1 MTEKD
6 ILFNNPQQVVDFA
19 FDDAVADVFPD
30 MIRRSVPGYETV
42 ISLLG
47 VLAEQYAQPNTK
59 VYDLGCSLGVA
70 TLSMHRQT
78 RTLGLKHI
86 CVDNSEAMV
95 KRCTSRLKRHMPD
108 ADLTVLC
115 DNIEDIEI
123 NNASLVVVNFTLQ
136 FLAPESRLSLLK
148 NIYNGL
154 LPNGALVL
162 SEKLI
167 FEDDAENQSQI
178 KWHHA
183 FKSAN
188 GYSDLEISQ
197 KRVAIENVMIPD
209 SVETHQLRVQQAG
222 FKESYQW
229 FQAFNFASLIAIK
242 SST

>member
-1 MTEKD
+1 MNQDK
-6 ILFNNPQQVVDFA
+6 LFDNPQKVVDFA

-47 VLAEQYAQPNTK
+47 VLAQQYAQPNTS
-59 VYDLGCSLGVA
+59 VYDLGSSLGAA

-78 RTLGLKHI
+78 RTMGLKHI

-95 KRCTSRLKRHMPD
+95 KRCQSRLARHMPD
-108 ADLTVLC
+108 ADLMVVC

-123 NNASLVVVNFTLQ
+123 TNASLVVINFTLQ
-136 FLAPESRLSLLK
+136 FLSPESRLALLK
-148 NIYNGL
+148 KIYKGL
-154 LPNGALVL
+154 LPKGVLVL
-162 SEKLI
+162 SEKLV
-167 FEDDAENQSQI
+167 FEGDDENQLQI
-178 KWHHA
+178 DWHHT

-197 KRVAIENVMIPD
+197 KRAAIENVMIPD
-209 SVETHQLRVQQAG
+209 SFEVHQQRLQQAG

-242 SST
+242 K

>member
-6 ILFNNPQQVVDFA
+6 TLFNNPQQVVNFA

-47 VLAEQYAQPNTK
+47 VLAQQYAQANTN
-59 VYDLGCSLGVA
+59 VYDLGCSLGAA

-78 RTLGLKHI
+78 RTLNLKHI

-95 KRCTSRLKRHMPD
+95 KRCDSRLTRHMPET
-108 ADLTVLC
+108 DLTIIC

-123 NNASLVVVNFTLQ
+123 KQASMVVVNFTLQ
-136 FLAPESRLSLLK
+136 FLAPDARLALLK
-148 NIYNGL
+148 KTYQGL
-154 LPNGALVL
+154 LPNGILVL
-162 SEKLI
+162 SEKLV
-167 FEDDAENQSQI
+167 FENDDENQLQI
-178 KWHHA
+178 GWHHT

-197 KRVAIENVMIPD
+197 KRAAIENVMIPD
-209 SVETHQLRVQQAG
+209 TLEKHHQRLQQAG
-222 FKESYQW
+222 FENSYQW
-229 FQAFNFASLIAIK
+229 FQSFNFASLIAIK
-242 SST
+242 K

>member
-1 MTEKD
+1 MNKD
-6 ILFNNPQQVVDFA
+6 KLFDNPQQVVDFA

-42 ISLLG
+42 VSLLG
-47 VLAEQYAQPNTK
+47 VLAQYHAQPNTN
-59 VYDLGCSLGVA
+59 VYDLGSSLGAA

-95 KRCTSRLKRHMPD
+95 KRCQSRLARHMPD
-108 ADLTVLC
+108 ADLQVIC
-115 DNIEDIEI
+115 DNIEYIKI
-123 NNASLVVVNFTLQ
+123 HNASLVVINFTLQ
-136 FLAPESRLSLLK
+136 FLSPESRLTLLK
-148 NIYNGL
+148 KIYKGL
-154 LPNGALVL
+154 LPKGVLVL

-167 FEDDAENQSQI
+167 FEDDDENQQQI
-178 KWHHA
+178 DWHIT

-197 KRVAIENVMIPD
+197 KRAAIENVMIPD
-209 SVETHQLRVQQAG
+209 SFEVHQQRLQQAG

-229 FQAFNFASLIAIK
+229 FQAFNFASIIAIK
-242 SST
+242 K

>member
-1 MTEKD
+1 MKQD

-78 RTLGLKHI
+78 RTLGLEHI

-108 ADLTVLC
+108 ADLTVVC

-136 FLAPESRLSLLK
+136 FLAPEIRLALLK
-148 NIYNGL
+148 KIYKGL

-167 FEDDAENQSQI
+167 FEDDAENQAQI
-178 KWHHA
+178 KWHHT

-209 SVETHQLRVQQAG
+209 SVETHQQRLLQAG
-222 FKESYQW
+222 FDESYQW

-242 SST
+242 NSH

>member
-1 MTEKD
+1 MTQD
-6 ILFNNPQQVVDFA
+6 NLFNNPQQVVDFA

-47 VLAEQYAQPNTK
+47 VLAEQYAQPKTK
-59 VYDLGCSLGVA
+59 VYDLGCSLGAA
-70 TLSMHRQT
+70 TLSIHRQT

-108 ADLTVLC
+108 ADLNVVC

-136 FLAPESRLSLLK
+136 FLAPETRLALLK
-148 NIYNGL
+148 KIYKGL
-154 LPNGALVL
+154 LPKGILVL
-162 SEKLI
+162 SEKLV
-167 FEDDAENQSQI
+167 FEDTVEGESQI

-197 KRVAIENVMIPD
+197 KRMAIENVMIPD
-209 SVETHQLRVQQAG
+209 SFEIHQKRLKQVG
-222 FKESYQW
+222 FDESYQW

-242 SST
+242 K

>member
-1 MTEKD
+1 MNKD
-6 ILFNNPQQVVDFA
+6 NLFNNPQQVVDFA

-47 VLAEQYAQPNTK
+47 VLAEQYCQPKSK
-59 VYDLGCSLGVA
+59 VYDLGCSLGAA

-78 RTLGLKHI
+78 RTMGLKHI

-108 ADLTVLC
+108 ANLIVVC

-123 NNASLVVVNFTLQ
+123 KNASLVVVNFTLQ
-136 FLAPESRLSLLK
+136 FLAPDVRLTLLK
-148 NIYNGL
+148 KIYNGL
-154 LPNGALVL
+154 LSGGALVL
-162 SEKLI
+162 SEKLV
-167 FEDDAENQSQI
+167 FEDKTESESQI

-209 SVETHQLRVQQAG
+209 SFETHQQRLHQAG
-222 FKESYQW
+222 FDESYQW

-242 SST
+242 K

>member
-1 MTEKD
+1 MSQDK
-6 ILFNNPQQVVDFA
+6 LFDNPQKVVDFA

-47 VLAEQYAQPNTK
+47 VLAQQYAQPNTS
-59 VYDLGCSLGVA
+59 VYDLGSSLGAA

-78 RTLGLKHI
+78 RTMGLKHI

-95 KRCTSRLKRHMPD
+95 KRCQSRLARHMPD
-108 ADLTVLC
+108 ADLMVVC

-123 NNASLVVVNFTLQ
+123 NNASLVVINFTLQ
-136 FLAPESRLSLLK
+136 FLSPETRLALLTK
-148 NIYNGL
+148 IYKGL
-154 LPNGALVL
+154 LPKGVLVL

-167 FEDDAENQSQI
+167 FEDEDESQLQI
-178 KWHHA
+178 NWHLT

-197 KRVAIENVMIPD
+197 KRAAIENVMIPD
-209 SVETHQLRVQQAG
+209 SFEVHQQRLQQAG

-242 SST
+242 K